1 MDNDIIHSIKEIM
14 ENIQQNCE
22 RKWFDGEHESADS
35 GKNTCKKIGK
45 PGREGTT

>member
-22 RKWFDGEHESADS
+22 KSGSDGSMKARTAA
-35 GKNTCKKIGK
+35 KNTCKKIGK